1 MRWRRR
7 SGRMGARRLA
17 RIAVAVAILAPVLSA
32 CGSSKKVSASP
43 AKPAAS
49 QASTR
54 PRRQDLADLV
64 AKVRSGVVRIENG
77 TCAEQA
83 IGTGFLLSPRLV
95 ATVEHVADGATSIEL
110 KRSGEFIGSATVIGA
125 DAPRDL
131 ALVRTNTPIH
141 GYAFHINGRAPR
153 LGEEVVA
160 LGFPLGLPLSATRG
174 VVSGSDRTVPIEGMK
189 RRGLVQTTPRSTT
202 ATAAAP

>member
-1 MRWRRR
+1 MATPQRPD
-7 SGRMGARRLA
+7 GR
-17 RIAVAVAILAPVLSA
+17 
-32 CGSSKKVSASP
+32 
-43 AKPAAS
+43 PAAS
-49 QASTR
+49 ADCPCRGDSCSRPQRLRLAEEGVSFAR
-54 PRRQDLADLV
+54 EAGRLPGLDPSSEAGPRRPGCQGPQRSRADRGCDLRRAGHRHGLP
-64 AKVRSGVVRIENG
+64 A
-77 TCAEQA
+77 Q
-83 IGTGFLLSPRLV
+83 PRLV